1 MSLLEGRNQEELVE
15 EWKIKVLPTYLL
27 GAVVWIPAQI
37 INFKLV
43 SPQFRVA
50 YVASFVLLE
59 VNVLCVFKRLST
71 ESLSNVLLEYFES
84 NTKANNADCKE
95 PVLIRHPRHSDD
107 TERMSAV
114 TPKEAIQEE
123 KKADAN
129 TE

>member
-1 MSLLEGRNQEELVE
+1 MFIGKDEEVARDTQLHE
-15 EWKIKVLPTYLL
+15 AYRSLL

-59 VNVLCVFKRLST
+59 VNVLCVFKRLSP

-84 NTKANNADCKE
+84 NKKANNADFKE
-95 PVLIRHPRHSDD
+95 PVIMTDPRNSVD
-107 TERMSAV
+107 TECISDV
-114 TPKEAIQEE
+114 TPKEAIQGED
-123 KKADAN
+123 KAKEG
-129 TE
+129 TK

>member
-1 MSLLEGRNQEELVE
+1 MEGRNQEELVK

-37 INFKLV
+37 INFKLI

-59 VNVLCVFKRLST
+59 VNVLCVFKRLSP

-84 NTKANNADCKE
+84 NNKGNNADFKE
-95 PVLIRHPRHSDD
+95 PVSITEPRSEDD
-107 TERMSAV
+107 TECMSAV
-114 TPKEAIQEE
+114 TQKEEIQGEE
-123 KKADAN
+123 KAK
-129 TE
+129 ESIK

>member
-1 MSLLEGRNQEELVE
+1 MEGRNQEELVE

-37 INFKLV
+37 INFKFV

-59 VNVLCVFKRLST
+59 VNVLCVFKRLSP

-84 NTKANNADCKE
+84 NNKENNADFKE
-95 PVLIRHPRHSDD
+95 PVLITEPRNSDD
-107 TERMSAV
+107 TVCMSAV
-114 TPKEAIQEE
+114 TPKEVI
-123 KKADAN
+123 KKEGRAGEN
-129 TE
+129 TN

>member
-1 MSLLEGRNQEELVE
+1 MEGRNQEELVE

-59 VNVLCVFKRLST
+59 VNVLCVFKRLSP

-84 NTKANNADCKE
+84 NNKENKADFKE
-95 PVLIRHPRHSDD
+95 PVLITEPRNSDD
-107 TERMSAV
+107 TECMSSV
-114 TPKEAIQEE
+114 TPEDAIKKEE
-123 KKADAN
+123 KAD
-129 TE
+129 

>member
-1 MSLLEGRNQEELVE
+1 MEGRNQQELVE

-59 VNVLCVFKRLST
+59 VNVLCVLKRLSP
-71 ESLSNVLLEYFES
+71 ESFSNVLLDYFECNNKS
-84 NTKANNADCKE
+84 TNADFKE
-95 PVLIRHPRHSDD
+95 PVLMTDPRNSDD
-107 TERMSAV
+107 TECMSDV
-114 TPKEAIQEE
+114 TPKEAIQGED
-123 KKADAN
+123 KAN
-129 TE
+129 EGTK